1 MSRVYGEEWHLVG
14 GSDWEG
20 VESTLVLL
28 VSWQGTGTGEAEG
41 LEHPE
46 GDSLNILL
54 KDLTCST
61 TMTSWDLRLL
71 RRNWVLTVRWNLVL
85 TMRRNLVLRWSDP
98 EEEPEEGVDL
108 LPTHHCEVGC
118 CGENSYPEKIN
129 LKKHQPV

>member
-14 GSDWEG
+14 GSDWKG

-28 VSWQGTGTGEAEG
+28 VPWQGTREDEG

-54 KDLTCST
+54 RDLTCSI

-71 RRNWVLTVRWNLVL
+71 RRNLVLTVRWNLVL
-85 TMRRNLVLRWSDP
+85 TMRRNLVLRWR
-98 EEEPEEGVDL
+98 L
-108 LPTHHCEVGC
+108 TQRR
-118 CGENSYPEKIN
+118 N
-129 LKKHQPV
+129 LRRV